1 MTEEN
6 IRAAFRGAGLIP
18 IDPESI
24 VSKLDIQLR
33 TPTPAEEE
41 IDPSTPWVS
50 KTPKTVLEAQYQ
62 SEYLQRRITRH
73 HSSSPESIL
82 AALKS
87 LSKGTQAMM
96 HENALLRSEVHHL
109 RQANEILSRRRRA
122 KRSRLQKRG
131 VMTVDE
137 GREAID
143 QMDVDAQVGGESSRS
158 GGQGRSAQAK
168 ERRCGSCGK
177 TGHNA
182 RTCQIVVA
190 VCKE

>member
-1 MTEEN
+1 MPPHSSH
-6 IRAAFRGAGLIP
+6 LLQP
-18 IDPESI
+18 LDPEYV

-33 TPTPAEEE
+33 TPTPVEEE
-41 IDPSTPWVS
+41 VGPSTPWVS
-50 KTPKTVLEAQYQ
+50 KTPKTALEAQYQ

-73 HSSSPESIL
+73 HSGSPESIL

-87 LSKGTQAMM
+87 FSKGTQTMM
-96 HENALLRSEVHHL
+96 HENALLWSEVHDL
-109 RQANEILSRRRRA
+109 RQANETLSRRRRT

-143 QMDVDAQVGGESSRS
+143 QMDVDAQVGGGSSRS
-158 GGQGRSAQAK
+158 GCQGRSAQAK

-182 RTCQIVVA
+182 RTC
-190 VCKE
+190 